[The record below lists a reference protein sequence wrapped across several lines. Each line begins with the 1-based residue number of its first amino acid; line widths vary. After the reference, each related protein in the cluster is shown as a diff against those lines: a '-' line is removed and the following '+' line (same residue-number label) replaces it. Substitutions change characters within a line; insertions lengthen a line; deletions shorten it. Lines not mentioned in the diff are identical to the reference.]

1 MRNCRLG
8 SGNVGRC
15 LAVGIALG
23 WLTSAAAGLAA
34 EPGIGEVVLQ
44 SRELPKGWGFV
55 KSVYSVSESASDLY
69 ENYEQSYQDT
79 AGARLVS
86 KQFQS
91 LLAGANRG
99 TIFYLDLEGPAQAA
113 KVVEF
118 AKRLVL
124 EGGAPSQ
131 VHPERIFAVGGT
143 VVMISIAD
151 PAMADQVEKLLR
163 SRPAG
168 P

>member
-1 MRNCRLG
+1 MHNIAGTRA
-8 SGNVGRC
+8 
-15 LAVGIALG
+15 AVGIALVCLI
-23 WLTSAAAGLAA
+23 WTAAAIAA
-34 EPGIGEVVLQ
+34 VQNIGAVVLQ
-44 SRELPKGWGFV
+44 SRELPRGWGFV

-99 TIFYLDLEGPAQAA
+99 TIFYLEFEGAAQAN
-113 KVVEF
+113 KVVDF

-124 EGGAPSQ
+124 EGEAPTAA
-131 VHPERIFAVGGT
+131 HPERIFAVGPT
-143 VVMISIAD
+143 VVMVSIAD
-151 PAMADQVEKLLR
+151 SAMADQVEKLLR
-163 SRPAG
+163 SRQAQG
-168 P
+168 SSGLEN